1 MADKKISALT
11 SATTPLAGTEV
22 LPIVQSG
29 STVKVEVN
37 DMLETIS
44 VTSPAVNSEGNIF
57 LRATDS
63 LGAGVGTQIGL
74 GGKYNASSYFP
85 FGGISARKENNTNN
99 NVAGYTDILTTTSG
113 GTLTARMRFNST
125 GDGTLLNGN
134 FVVGTA
140 GKGIDFSA
148 NTHAAG
154 MTSELLTWYEEGN
167 VTLTLT
173 DGTATV
179 SLGTCKYIRVG
190 KQVTVY
196 IVAYNKSMSG
206 LNTAANLTI
215 TGLPFAA
222 GADASSSWV
231 PSLFVAGTSFAT
243 YIANGSSTI
252 TLYRTSNSVDYNG
265 VPLAAFSSPANMSFF
280 MTVSYLA

>member
-22 LPIVQSG
+22 LPIVQGG

-63 LGAGVGTQIGL
+63 LAAGIGTQIGL

-85 FGGISARKENNTNN
+85 FGGISARKENSTSN

-113 GTLTARMRFNST
+113 GTLTPRMRFNST

-154 MTSELLTWYEEGN
+154 MTSELLDWYEEG
-167 VTLTLT
+167 TWTPT
-173 DGTATV
+173 DASGAGLSFVAVSGNYTRIGNTV
-179 SLGTCKYIRVG
+179 FLFGYVRYP
-190 KQVTVY
+190 VTVTT
-196 IVAYNKSMSG
+196 
-206 LNTAANLTI
+206 NTARI
-215 TGLPFAA
+215 GGLPFTANSADSVTQGAVTYSQVATIRSVGVAKSTAILDIYTLA
-222 GADASSSWV
+222 G
-231 PSLFVAGTSFAT
+231 
-243 YIANGSSTI
+243 
-252 TLYRTSNSVDYNG
+252 G
-265 VPLAAFSSPANMSFF
+265 VPTNADLSN
-280 MTVSYLA
+280 TVLYFNSTYFV